1 MDMTYDFPYN
11 VHNFLS
17 SLPKHEIQ
25 ENKNVETQNIIIF
38 IAKHKMIKVGK
49 HQAPGCLNQAK
60 YYIVATVQCMPTFC
74 NLGILPRQPSTSLGE
89 NEKENPEHKQ
99 CMIKTMHD

>member
-25 ENKNVETQNIIIF
+25 ENKNVET
-38 IAKHKMIKVGK
+38 
-49 HQAPGCLNQAK
+49 
-60 YYIVATVQCMPTFC
+60 
-74 NLGILPRQPSTSLGE
+74 
-89 NEKENPEHKQ
+89 
-99 CMIKTMHD
+99 